1 MYIEFFNDQKNL
13 DMISCYSNEGDGWD
27 KTKIKLENT
36 NYEENKLLFNILERT
51 GSIINKSKNS
61 ISVEKIHNEN
71 ESPKLH
77 KN

>member
-36 NYEENKLLFNILERT
+36 KLNIFFR
-51 GSIINKSKNS
+51 
-61 ISVEKIHNEN
+61 EKFKDRRGTRGRSDVLRGRANAIDP
-71 ESPKLH
+71 SR
-77 KN
+77 